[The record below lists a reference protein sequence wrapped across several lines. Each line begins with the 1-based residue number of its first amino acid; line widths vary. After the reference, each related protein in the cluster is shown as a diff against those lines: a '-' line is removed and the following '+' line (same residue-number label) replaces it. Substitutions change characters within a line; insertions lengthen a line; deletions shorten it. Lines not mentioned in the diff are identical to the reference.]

1 VVGRQAQRQGPDCG
15 ADAVE
20 QQIAARRVT
29 GQADGHR
36 HHRAQAVDEAETQH
50 PDVRVTA
57 DMLQRPVTHGLP
69 ARLARE
75 DLAPVPPAHE
85 VPQLVTGVAATEG
98 HQDHQLDVHVF
109 AERKESR
116 KYQNGLAFEEGA

>member
-1 VVGRQAQRQGPDCG
+1 VVGRQAKHQGPYHG
-15 ADAVE
+15 TDAVE
-20 QQIAARRVT
+20 QQVTARRVT

-36 HHRAQAVDEAETQH
+36 HHRAQAVHETEAQH
-50 PDVRVTA
+50 PDVRMAANV
-57 DMLQRPVTHGLP
+57 LQCPVTHGLP
-69 ARLARE
+69 AGLAGE

-85 VPQLVTGVAATEG
+85 VPQLVASVTATEG
-98 HQDHQLDVHVF
+98 HQHHQLDIHVF